1 MTGNTDEMKRFMER
15 LEKSNAGQEKYAKLQ
30 YRMSQLTAES
40 SGFLRPASILILCIV
55 LYTAATVIP
64 RVNTLFN
71 DIQASVSNIQK
82 ISKDLSDANLPE
94 MIDNMDRLV
103 TTSESSIE
111 TAVEKLNSI
120 DFDSLNS
127 AIRDLA
133 NIVRPL
139 GKLFGG

>member
-1 MTGNTDEMKRFMER
+1 
-15 LEKSNAGQEKYAKLQ
+15 
-30 YRMSQLTAES
+30 MSQLTAA
-40 SGFLRPASILILCIV
+40 ASILILCIV

-111 TAVEKLNSI
+111 TAVEKLI
-120 DFDSLNS
+120 PLIL
-127 AIRDLA
+127 IR
-133 NIVRPL
+133 
-139 GKLFGG
+139 

>member
-30 YRMSQLTAES
+30 YRMSQITAA
-40 SGFLRPASILILCIV
+40 ASILILCIV

-103 TTSESSIE
+103 TSESSIE

>member
-1 MTGNTDEMKRFMER
+1 MTGNSDEMKRFMER

-30 YRMSQLTAES
+30 YRMSQITAA
-40 SGFLRPASILILCIV
+40 ASILILCIV

>member
-1 MTGNTDEMKRFMER
+1 MVEQTALIRSVEPRGRGSREEIRA
-15 LEKSNAGQEKYAKLQ
+15 LEPCKQLFRAGTLHILAKG
-30 YRMSQLTAES
+30 REEQL
-40 SGFLRPASILILCIV
+40 LILCVV